1 MNSVASFCNPV
12 SVFLRQTHF
21 VKFTLKFSSSAII
34 LQSYTYFCR
43 LPSAHWPN
51 VDRGPCGG
59 WHCPDRLDCVAGL
72 ENIPNTSRQTR
83 IRKFYGRNEK
93 ETVDQGDALLTAD
106 LYAVVWSFNQFKW
119 WTFLTVL
126 NVCACIAEPS
136 VWTLHF
142 FNSVF
147 FASGRQSHLLESVS
161 SYRKPRFH
169 RAGENV
175 SAEKCPQYHISAA
188 GRIRTHGGVEN
199 ITRNVAETN
208 QKRNFKNGIEL
219 P

>member
-1 MNSVASFCNPV
+1 M
-12 SVFLRQTHF
+12 
-21 VKFTLKFSSSAII
+21 
-34 LQSYTYFCR
+34 
-43 LPSAHWPN
+43 
-51 VDRGPCGG
+51 
-59 WHCPDRLDCVAGL
+59 
-72 ENIPNTSRQTR
+72 
-83 IRKFYGRNEK
+83 
-93 ETVDQGDALLTAD
+93 
-106 LYAVVWSFNQFKW
+106 
-119 WTFLTVL
+119 
-126 NVCACIAEPS
+126 
-136 VWTLHF
+136 F
-142 FNSVF
+142 FF
-147 FASGRQSHLLESVS
+147 FASGRQSHLLESLS